1 MACSGGGYLSGIK
14 ITNLRK
20 QREVKPGMIQ
30 MKSLSAINS
39 VVTATSSKSFVNI
52 IIFSF
57 IKCEKQT

>member
-14 ITNLRK
+14 ITNLRE

-39 VVTATSSKSFVNI
+39 VVTATSSKSFANYYL
-52 IIFSF
+52 F
-57 IKCEKQT
+57 INQM